1 MQNVNSRYRYRIL
14 ILYNVFPNIDIDKK
28 IDISDATGKLKRTS
42 DIELFLLLFGDGLV
56 QMLGDEID
64 RIEEIVRDHIPEA
77 KHVDIEVL

>member
-1 MQNVNSRYRYRIL
+1 M
-14 ILYNVFPNIDIDKK
+14 
-28 IDISDATGKLKRTS
+28 KRTS